1 MRQAGV
7 KYVLYED
14 HCEQTPMCQLYRVTT
29 LEQQVTYSHYA
40 GGGAELMVNLVATLG
55 LVTGGAH

>member
-1 MRQAGV
+1 
-7 KYVLYED
+7 
-14 HCEQTPMCQLYRVTT
+14 MCQLYRVTT

-55 LVTGGAH
+55 LVVLIDITYQLQLPTGLLLPP